1 MLRSLFIAVILL
13 LSACRET
20 PNPPLRIAINP
31 WPGYEFLYLA
41 ERLKLFEAEGVE
53 VRILQFSSLNDSR
66 RAFELGKADGF
77 GGTLI
82 ETLIAAQNSQR
93 RPQVVYLPDYSNGG
107 DLIIARRGID
117 SLEALAGKRV
127 AIEPGTLNGYILA
140 RALAHRG
147 VNLQAVRQVGMP
159 QPEMHRALT
168 HGEIDA
174 AVTYAPFSVDML
186 KNPQLQPLF
195 TTREIPGEVLDVL
208 AIDASVVQQRRE
220 QVDGLLRAFNR
231 ALLYSRAH
239 PQEAYA
245 IMAAREGISA
255 EDFRNAAEHDLKMLD
270 SADQAAFH
278 GHDQRLFKAL
288 QATQQ
293 VLLDSGELRQPQP
306 LATLIAPQP

>member
-107 DLIIARRGID
+107 DLIVARRGID

-140 RALAHRG
+140 RALAHRS
-147 VNLQAVRQVGMP
+147 VNLQAVQQVGMP
-159 QPEMHRALT
+159 QAEMHRALAN
-168 HGEIDA
+168 GEIDA

-195 TTREIPGEVLDVL
+195 STREIPGEVLDVL
-208 AIDASVVQQRRE
+208 AIDANVVQQRRE
-220 QVDGLLRAFNR
+220 QVDGLLRGFNR

-255 EDFRNAAEHDLKMLD
+255 EDFRNTAEHDLKMLD

-278 GHDQRLFKAL
+278 GPDQRLFKAL

-293 VLLDSGELRQPQP
+293 VLLDSGELRQPQA